1 MQVLGQINQRFDE
14 LTGEITIEV
23 RKQCDTTKQA
33 AADMV
38 KTAAKRTFD
47 GQLELGRQLA
57 EAEFMRQVAEQ
68 KIRGERMFQVSVVTL
83 VVVVVMVVTMV
94 VLQEEVEK
102 GRAEAEQEL
111 RRRVR
116 EGRAF
121 AEQNFTRL
129 LAEGREEAERQYQ
142 NRIQEEREKG
152 EKIFQA
158 SLW

>member
-68 KIRGERMFQVSVVTL
+68 KIRGERMFQVSVLTL
-83 VVVVVMVVTMV
+83 VVVMVVTMV

>member
-1 MQVLGQINQRFDE
+1 
-14 LTGEITIEV
+14 
-23 RKQCDTTKQA
+23 
-33 AADMV
+33 MV

-68 KIRGERMFQVSVVTL
+68 KIRGERMFQVSVVT
-83 VVVVVMVVTMV
+83 VVVMVTMM

-158 SLW
+158 SLK

>member
-68 KIRGERMFQVSVVTL
+68 KIRGERMFQVSVLTL
-83 VVVVVMVVTMV
+83 VVVMVVVTMV

>member
-68 KIRGERMFQVSVVTL
+68 KIRGERMFQVSVLTL
-83 VVVVVMVVTMV
+83 VVVMVVMM

-158 SLW
+158 SL

>member
-83 VVVVVMVVTMV
+83 VVVVMVVTMV

-116 EGRAF
+116 EGRAL

-142 NRIQEEREKG
+142 NRIQEEREKA

>member
-83 VVVVVMVVTMV
+83 VVVMVVMM

-158 SLW
+158 SL

>member
-83 VVVVVMVVTMV
+83 VMVVVVMVVTMV

-158 SLW
+158 SL

>member
-68 KIRGERMFQVSVVTL
+68 KIRGERMVQVSVLTL
-83 VVVVVMVVTMV
+83 VVMVMVMVVV

-111 RRRVR
+111 RRRGR

>member
-68 KIRGERMFQVSVVTL
+68 KIRGERMFQVSVLTL
-83 VVVVVMVVTMV
+83 VVVVVTMV

-116 EGRAF
+116 EGRAL

-142 NRIQEEREKG
+142 NRIQEEREKA